1 MGDDEWF
8 PVPRK
13 AISVVRFP
21 RMCDVIQTF
30 DTPRVA
36 DIVATVRVQMES
48 LQLQKVI
55 RAGQSVAIPAGSRGI
70 ANIGLILR
78 EIVSYFTSI
87 GAAPFIVPAMGSH
100 AGGTVEGQVKMLAT
114 LGITEQSV
122 GVPIRATM
130 ETVIVAQTSN
140 GLPVHFDKYASQAD
154 HVFVV
159 GRVKPHTR
167 FVGPVES
174 GLHKMMLIG
183 FGKHEGAK
191 IYHRGILTMS
201 FPEIITAVAEQ
212 VLKVCRVCGGMA
224 ILENA
229 EDETALIEAVRP
241 EDFGSREPELLV
253 LANRWLPRLPF
264 DEIDL
269 LIVDRIGKNISGVG
283 MDANVIG
290 RKFNDHTA
298 TAQDQTRVR
307 RILVRSLTKETYG
320 NATGIGMSEFT
331 TQRCVDQIDPESTR
345 INCITGMHPEA
356 AMIPITLP
364 TDAAAVDCALQT
376 IGMVEPENAR
386 VIQISDT
393 LHLTRVRVSEA
404 YFDAVRNSKHLRL
417 DGDPYAFPV
426 DATGWLKNV

>member
-1 MGDDEWF
+1 MT
-8 PVPRK
+8 
-13 AISVVRFP
+13 RFP
-21 RMCDVIQTF
+21 QMCDVIQTF

-36 DIVATVRVQMES
+36 DLVGTVRQQMQSLRLES
-48 LQLQKVI
+48 TV
-55 RAGQSVAIPAGSRGI
+55 RPGQTVAITAGSRGI

-78 EIVSYFTSI
+78 EIAAYFSSI
-87 GAAPFIVPAMGSH
+87 GASPFLVPAMGSH
-100 AGGTVEGQVKMLAT
+100 GGGTVEGQLRMLKS
-114 LGITEQSV
+114 LGITEESV

-140 GLPVHFDKYASQAD
+140 GLPVHFDRYASEAD
-154 HVFVV
+154 HVFVA

-183 FGKHEGAK
+183 LGKHEGAK

-201 FPEIITAVAEQ
+201 FTEIVDAVAEQ
-212 VLKVCRVCGGMA
+212 VLRVCRVCGGMA

-229 EDETALIEAVRP
+229 EDETALIEAVQP
-241 EDFGSREPELLV
+241 QDFARREPELLV
-253 LANRWLPRLPF
+253 LANRWLPRLPL
-264 DEIDL
+264 DDVDL

-290 RKFNDHTA
+290 RKYNDHNA
-298 TAQDQTRVR
+298 TAQDQTRCR
-307 RILVRSLTKETYG
+307 RILVRSLTPETYG
-320 NATGIGMSEFT
+320 NATGIGMAEFT

-364 TDAAAVDCALQT
+364 NDAAAVESALQT
-376 IGMVEPENAR
+376 IGMIEPEDAR

-393 LHLTRVRVSEA
+393 LHLTKVRVSRA
-404 YFDAVRNSKHLRL
+404 CFDDVRKAAHLRL
-417 DGDPYAFPV
+417 DGDPYDFPV
-426 DATGWLKNV
+426 GPDGLLRDVQHSN

>member
-1 MGDDEWF
+1 M
-8 PVPRK
+8 
-13 AISVVRFP
+13 ARFP
-21 RMCDVIQTF
+21 KMCDLIQTF

-36 DIVATVRVQMES
+36 DIAATVREQMQS
-48 LQLQKVI
+48 LQLEKVI
-55 RAGQSVAIPAGSRGI
+55 RPGQTVAIPAGSRGI

-78 EIVSYFTSI
+78 EIAAYFS
-87 GAAPFIVPAMGSH
+87 ALDALPFVVPAMGSH
-100 AGGTVEGQVKMLAT
+100 GGGTVEGQLRMLSS
-114 LGITEQSV
+114 LGITEQSI

-140 GLPVHFDKYASQAD
+140 GLPVHFDRYASEAD

-183 FGKHEGAK
+183 LGKHEGAK
-191 IYHRGILTMS
+191 VYHRGILSMS
-201 FPEIITAVAEQ
+201 FPEIVAAVAER
-212 VLKVCRVCGGMA
+212 VLQVCRVCGGMA

-229 EDETALIEAVRP
+229 EDETALIEAVKP
-241 EDFGSREPELLV
+241 EEFSRREPELLI

-264 DEIDL
+264 DDIDL

-283 MDANVIG
+283 MDANVVG

-298 TAQDQTRVR
+298 TAQDQTRCR
-307 RILVRSLTKETYG
+307 RILVRSLTNETYG
-320 NATGIGMSEFT
+320 NATGIGMAEFT
-331 TQRCVDQIDPESTR
+331 TQRCVDQIDSESTR

-364 TDAAAVDCALQT
+364 TDAAAVDSALQT
-376 IGMVEPENAR
+376 IGMIEPENAR

-393 LHLTRVRVSEA
+393 LHLQRVRVSEA
-404 YFDAVRNSKHLRL
+404 YFADVQKSTHLRL
-417 DGDPYAFPV
+417 DGDPYDFPI
-426 DATGWLKNV
+426 DAAGSLQDV

>member
-1 MGDDEWF
+1 M
-8 PVPRK
+8 
-13 AISVVRFP
+13 VRLP
-21 RMCDVIQTF
+21 KMCDLIQAF
-30 DTPRVA
+30 DTPHVA
-36 DIVATVRVQMES
+36 DIAATVRQQMQS
-48 LQLQKVI
+48 LELGKI
-55 RAGQSVAIPAGSRGI
+55 IAPGQTVAIPAGSRGI

-78 EIVSYFTSI
+78 EIAAYFSGL
-87 GAAPFIVPAMGSH
+87 GALPFIVPAMGSH
-100 AGGTVEGQVKMLAT
+100 GGGTVEGQVRMLAS
-114 LGITEQSV
+114 LGITEQSI

-140 GLPVHFDKYASQAD
+140 GMPVHFDKYASEAD

-191 IYHRGILTMS
+191 VYHRGILTTS
-201 FPEIITAVAEQ
+201 FPEIVAAVAER
-212 VLKVCRVCGGMA
+212 VLQVCRVCGGMA

-229 EDETALIEAVRP
+229 EDETALIEAVKP
-241 EDFGSREPELLV
+241 DDFSRREPELLV

-264 DEIDL
+264 DDVDL
-269 LIVDRIGKNISGVG
+269 LIVDKIGKNISGVG
-283 MDANVIG
+283 MDANVVG
-290 RKFNDHTA
+290 RKFNDHCA
-298 TAQDQTRVR
+298 TAQDQTRCR

-320 NATGIGMSEFT
+320 NATGIGMAEFT
-331 TQRCVDQIDPESTR
+331 TQRCVAQIDSESTR

-364 TDAAAVDCALQT
+364 TDAAAVDAALQT
-376 IGMVEPENAR
+376 IGMTEPENAR

-393 LHLTRVRVSEA
+393 LHLKRVRVSEA
-404 YFDAVRNSKHLRL
+404 YFSSVQTLKHLRL
-417 DGDPYAFPV
+417 DGEPYAFPL
-426 DATGWLKNV
+426 DAEGWLQDV

>member
-1 MGDDEWF
+1 MT
-8 PVPRK
+8 
-13 AISVVRFP
+13 RFP
-21 RMCDVIQTF
+21 RMCDLIQTF

-36 DIVATVRVQMES
+36 DIVATVRQQMQS
-48 LQLQKVI
+48 LQLEKTI
-55 RAGQSVAIPAGSRGI
+55 RPGQTVAIPAGSRGI

-78 EIVSYFTSI
+78 EIAAHFSSV
-87 GAAPFIVPAMGSH
+87 GALPFIVPAMGSH
-100 AGGTVEGQVKMLAT
+100 GGGTVEGQLRMLSS

-140 GLPVHFDKYASQAD
+140 GLPVHFDKYASEAD

-191 IYHRGILTMS
+191 VYHRGILTTS
-201 FPEIITAVAEQ
+201 FPEIVAAVAER
-212 VLKVCRVCGGMA
+212 VLQVCRVCGGMA

-241 EDFGSREPELLV
+241 EDFSRREPELLI

-264 DEIDL
+264 DDVDL
-269 LIVDRIGKNISGVG
+269 LIIDRIGKNISGVG
-283 MDANVIG
+283 MDANVVG
-290 RKFNDHTA
+290 RKFSDHTA
-298 TAQDQTRVR
+298 TSQDQTRCR
-307 RILVRSLTKETYG
+307 RIFVRSLTKETYG
-320 NATGIGMSEFT
+320 NATGIGIAEFT

-364 TDAAAVDCALQT
+364 TDAAAVDSALQT
-376 IGMVEPENAR
+376 IGMIEPENAR

-404 YFDAVRNSKHLRL
+404 YFSDVSKSKHLRL
-417 DGDPYAFPV
+417 DGDPYEFPL
-426 DATGWLKNV
+426 DAAGWLQDV